1 MGDVHQA
8 DRHRGQRPCG
18 IKVHMLM
25 STSRVVLMAMVVGA
39 GVLLASPS
47 ATAATITVAN
57 ESQLR
62 NALNNAN
69 NGDTIA
75 LTANVTLTSDLPH
88 IARNVNLTING
99 GNFTL
104 SGNNTYR
111 GLVIEQGTVAINDL
125 TIANARAKGGDG
137 GIGWGS
143 SYSYGFVKVGRGGG
157 GGGGAGLGGALFVG
171 AAASVTVSN
180 VNLTDNKAVG
190 GIGGWTDRFDSP
202 FQYRTSGGGG
212 GMFTNASSG
221 GLNLDG
227 GGGAGGGGCGGGCN
241 GEFGGGGGG
250 AASTKAG
257 DGGFGGGGGGRGK
270 DAYYNPIG
278 TPGKGGFGGGDG
290 NLTGGGGAGMG
301 GAIFVQ
307 QGGKLNL
314 AGNLN
319 ISGGSVAGGT
329 GNAAGQAYGTGMF
342 LQGTGSFSVTPA
354 AGQTQTISDVIA
366 DQTGVAGTGGS
377 WSLVKNG
384 AGTTILTGANLYT
397 GGTTVN
403 DGVLQGTAKSL
414 LGKIVNNATVVFDQ
428 AAGGS
433 FVGTMSGTGNLR
445 KIGAGDLTMT
455 GTHTYSGGTKID
467 AGVLRAEAGTS
478 LGTGVVT
485 LNGGWVGSSNAT
497 VAKTVFKQDVLLLS
511 NGGIDVARDPII
523 WSGNISGPGQFIKS
537 GAGDLTLTGANTY
550 AGGTRIVG
558 GVLRAND
565 DTFFGPGAITV
576 TTNGAVGSTEGTP
589 ATTTFTRNLV
599 LEGWGGVDVAHHPIT
614 WSGDISGAGTL
625 VKTGTGEL
633 WVTGNTTYSGG
644 TSIRFGTLRVDSDS
658 KLGAAGT
665 RVELYNNGALRAS
678 DTFTSNRA
686 ISLTG
691 AGGVF
696 NVDPD
701 KVLTLSGVVTGS
713 SITKVGPGT
722 LILTGANTYTGNINN
737 NGGIVRGNTTS
748 LRGGVVFDKNA
759 DNKTER
765 SLVFDQGTTGTFAG
779 QIIGLGSVA
788 KLGIGKLILTGVN
801 SYNLGTTVSAGILQ
815 GNTNSLQGDILNTA
829 SVIFDQNVAGKY
841 SGVMSGT
848 GTLDKNGT
856 GKLAIASDQFYT
868 GATNINAGE
877 FNTNAT
883 FQSSVVNVNVGGTLS
898 GNGKF
903 IAINNNG
910 GTISPGNSI
919 GRIGVVGNLTM
930 GPNSRYYAEI
940 NGVASDRIDVG
951 GTANIQSSVFEIAHD
966 TDKSAPPVLPGKTYT
981 LITTTGGLTVTAPQV
996 AIADFP
1002 FLSFTLSEDGFN
1014 GYLTTARSGD
1024 AFASLASTPNEKAV
1038 ASALDAAG
1046 VASPAWQQVV
1056 GATAGQARA
1065 AFTSLSNAS
1074 IHANATGVMSEQSRY
1089 LRDAVT
1095 DRLRQD
1101 FAYGTNLDS
1110 GPSVL
1115 SYAPE
1120 TTRNAY
1126 AAAGAIP
1133 YVKAPPV
1140 AAMPGPLYAAWAQ
1153 GVGSRGSLGGDGN
1166 ASRTDHSLGGVISGI
1181 DVTFDGQWRM
1191 GVAGGYSQSNFSSP
1205 GLAASGSSESYHIA
1219 LYGGGQFGA
1228 WGLRGGASFSW
1239 NDIVTTRQVAVVN
1252 LNGIQ
1257 RGAYTSNTTQ
1267 VFGELGHRFRFG
1279 ASMLE
1284 PFANLA
1290 YVRVDGN
1297 VNETGLVAVTGS
1309 SVLDTTYTT
1318 LGLRGGTALTQT
1330 LTARGMLGW
1339 RHALGDISPVAAL
1352 AFQSGGTA
1360 FALNGSPIARDAL
1373 VAEAGLDLALTANA
1387 SIGVTWN
1394 GQFANGTRNNAVKG
1408 NFTWRF

>member
-1 MGDVHQA
+1 MKHDCRRTESGGSLVHGDRQYLSA
-8 DRHRGQRPCG
+8 SA
-18 IKVHMLM
+18 
-25 STSRVVLMAMVVGA
+25 STVVLMA
-39 GVLLASPS
+39 LALGIIAVPGL
-47 ATAATITVAN
+47 ANAATINVAS

-62 NALNNAN
+62 DAISNAN
-69 NGDTIA
+69 SGDTIA
-75 LTANVTLTSDLPH
+75 LTANVTLTADLPH

-99 GNFTL
+99 GDFTL

-111 GLVIEQGTVAINDL
+111 GLVIEQGTVAINNL

-143 SYSYGFVKVGRGGG
+143 KDPYFGVAVGNGGG

-171 AAASVTVSN
+171 TAASVTVSN

-190 GIGGWTDRFDSP
+190 GSGGGTDRYDSR
-202 FQYRTSGGGG
+202 FQHRTSGGGG

-221 GLNLDG
+221 GLNQDG

-250 AASTKAG
+250 AATTMAG
-257 DGGFGGGGGGRGK
+257 SGGFGGGGGGRGK
-270 DAYYNPIG
+270 HYNNSTG

-290 NLTGGGGAGMG
+290 DLTGGGGAGMG

-307 QGGKLNL
+307 QGGKLNM
-314 AGNLN
+314 AGDLN
-319 ISGGSVAGGT
+319 ISGGSVVGGT
-329 GNAAGQAYGTGMF
+329 GHAAGQAYGTGLF
-342 LQGTGSFSVTPA
+342 LQGTGSFSVAPG

-366 DQTGVAGTGGS
+366 DQTGVAGSGGN

-384 AGTTILTGANLYT
+384 AGTTILTAANLYT

-403 DGVLQGTAKSL
+403 AGVLQGTTTSL

-433 FVGTMSGTGNLR
+433 FVGTMSGTGDLR
-445 KIGAGDLTMT
+445 KIGAGELTLT

-467 AGVLRAEAGTS
+467 AGVLRAEMGTS
-478 LGTGVVT
+478 LGTGIVT
-485 LNGGWVGSSNAT
+485 LNGGSVGTTNAT
-497 VAKTVFKQDVLLLS
+497 VAKTVFKQNVVLAG
-511 NGGIDVARDPII
+511 NGGIDVAKDPVI
-523 WSGNISGPGQFIKS
+523 WSGGISGPGQFIKS

-565 DTFFGPGAITV
+565 ETFFGPGAITV
-576 TTNGAVGSTEGTP
+576 TTNGAVGSTDDTP
-589 ATTTFTRNLV
+589 ATTTFTRSLV
-599 LEGWGGVDVAHHPIT
+599 LEGQGGIDVAHHPIT
-614 WSGDISGAGTL
+614 WTGVISGQAAL
-625 VKTGTGEL
+625 VKTGEGEL

-644 TSIRFGTLRVDSDS
+644 TLIRFGTLRVDSDT

-665 RVELYNNGALRAS
+665 GVELYNNGALRAS

-686 ISLTG
+686 INLTG

-701 KVLTLSGVVTGS
+701 KALTLSGVVRGS

-737 NGGIVRGNTTS
+737 NGGGVRGNTTS
-748 LRGGVVFDKNA
+748 LRGNVVFDTNA

-765 SLVFDQGTTGTFAG
+765 LLAFDQGTTGTFSG
-779 QIIGLGSVA
+779 QISGLGNVI

-815 GNTNSLQGDILNTA
+815 GNTNSVQGDILNTA
-829 SVIFDQNVAGKY
+829 SVIFDQNVDGKY
-841 SGVMSGT
+841 SGTMSGT

-856 GKLAIASDQFYT
+856 GKLAIAKDQFYT
-868 GATNINAGE
+868 GVTNINAGE

-903 IAINNNG
+903 FAVNNNG

-919 GRIGVVGNLTM
+919 GTITISGNLNM
-930 GPNSRYYAEI
+930 GPNSKYYAEI
-940 NGVASDRIDVG
+940 NGAASDRIDVG
-951 GTANIQSSVFEIAHD
+951 GTASIQSSTFEVAHD

-981 LITTTGGLTVTAPQV
+981 LITTQGGLTVTSPQV
-996 AIADFP
+996 AIANFP

-1024 AFASLASTPNEKAV
+1024 AFASLASTLNEKAV

-1046 VASPAWQQVV
+1046 AGSPAWQQVV
-1056 GATAGQARA
+1056 GATAAQARA

-1101 FAYGTNLDS
+1101 FSYGTNLDS

-1120 TTRNAY
+1120 TARNAY
-1126 AAAGAIP
+1126 VAAGPIP
-1133 YVKAPPV
+1133 YVRAPPV
-1140 AAMPGPLYAAWAQ
+1140 AADQGPLYAAWAQ

-1181 DVTFDGQWRM
+1181 DVTFDGRWRM
-1191 GVAGGYSQSNFSSP
+1191 GVAGGYSQSSFSSP
-1205 GLAASGSSESYHIA
+1205 GLAASGSSESYHVT

-1252 LNGIQ
+1252 LNGVQ

-1279 ASMLE
+1279 TAMLE
-1284 PFANLA
+1284 PFANVA

-1297 VNETGLVAVTGS
+1297 VNETGLLAVAGS

-1318 LGLRGGTALTQT
+1318 LGLRGGTNLTQT

-1339 RHALGDISPVAAL
+1339 RHTLGDISPVAAL

-1387 SIGVTWN
+1387 SVGVTWN
-1394 GQFANGTRNNAVKG
+1394 GQFANGAQNNAVKG
-1408 NFTWRF
+1408 NLTWRF